1 MVVSKPTRSS
11 GLVLVMAFIR
21 SASFGGLAGVL
32 TDPERLGGL
41 QLRDS
46 DGFSPFFPRFLQ
58 WLIPTETSHPHYTC
72 ENGFQLDLSLPLIR
86 NALSLSL
93 VVLALISGGC
103 RTRSADRDQVDGSKP
118 EVLTTFTVLADL
130 ARNVAGDR
138 LTVRSIVK
146 PGSEIHGYQPTPS
159 DVERATSADLIIE
172 NGLGL
177 EIWARK
183 FTASAGDIPTL
194 TLSDGMDPLLIEEDA
209 YAGKP
214 NPHAWMSP
222 QRTMVYVDRLQQAFS
237 ELDPDGAEQFAA
249 NALAYKEQLKRLDE
263 ELRSALEAIP
273 PERRVLVSCEGA
285 FSYLASDYGLDEA
298 YLWPVNAES
307 QVTPRRMARLIETV
321 RDRKIPTIF
330 CESTV
335 SDKVQ
340 RQVAA
345 ESGARFGG
353 TFYVDSLSL
362 ADGPAP
368 TLLKLQRHNVALLI
382 QGLSAGAPVGN

>member
-1 MVVSKPTRSS
+1 MLHRAV
-11 GLVLVMAFIR
+11 
-21 SASFGGLAGVL
+21 
-32 TDPERLGGL
+32 
-41 QLRDS
+41 
-46 DGFSPFFPRFLQ
+46 
-58 WLIPTETSHPHYTC
+58 
-72 ENGFQLDLSLPLIR
+72 
-86 NALSLSL
+86 SLSL
-93 VVLALISGGC
+93 AVLSLISSGC
-103 RTRSADRDQVDGSKP
+103 TQKSSTDQFIKDKP

-138 LTVRSIVK
+138 LKVRSIVK

-159 DVERATSADLIIE
+159 DIEQASSADLIIE

-177 EIWARK
+177 ELWARK
-183 FTASAGDIPTL
+183 FTASAGDIPTV
-194 TLSDGMDPLLIEEDA
+194 TLSDGMEPLLIAEDA

-222 QRTMVYVDRLQQAFS
+222 KRTMAYVDQLEQAFVQ
-237 ELDPDGAEQFAA
+237 LDPAGADQFKA
-249 NALAYKEQLKRLDE
+249 NAVAYKQSLQRLDQ
-263 ELRSALEAIP
+263 ELRSALETIP

-285 FSYLASDYGLDEA
+285 FTYLASDYGLEEA

-307 QVTPRRMARLIETV
+307 QVTPKRMARLIETV
-321 RDRKIPTIF
+321 RNRKIPAVF

-335 SDKVQ
+335 SDKAQ

-353 TFYVDSLSL
+353 TFYVDSLSK

-382 QGLSAGAPVGN
+382 NGLADLTEVGN

>member
-1 MVVSKPTRSS
+1 MLHRAV
-11 GLVLVMAFIR
+11 
-21 SASFGGLAGVL
+21 
-32 TDPERLGGL
+32 
-41 QLRDS
+41 
-46 DGFSPFFPRFLQ
+46 
-58 WLIPTETSHPHYTC
+58 
-72 ENGFQLDLSLPLIR
+72 
-86 NALSLSL
+86 SLSL
-93 VVLALISGGC
+93 AVLSLISSGC
-103 RTRSADRDQVDGSKP
+103 TQKSSTDQFIKDKP

-138 LTVRSIVK
+138 LKVRSIVK

-159 DVERATSADLIIE
+159 DIEQASSADLIIE

-177 EIWARK
+177 ELWARK
-183 FTASAGDIPTL
+183 FTASAGDIPTV
-194 TLSDGMDPLLIEEDA
+194 TLSDGMEPLLIAEDA

-222 QRTMVYVDRLQQAFS
+222 QRTMAYVDQLEQAFVQ
-237 ELDPDGAEQFAA
+237 LDPAGADQFKA
-249 NALAYKEQLKRLDE
+249 NAVAYKQSLQRLDQ
-263 ELRSALEAIP
+263 ELRSSLETIP
-273 PERRVLVSCEGA
+273 TERRVLVSCEGA
-285 FSYLASDYGLDEA
+285 FTYLASDYGLEEA

-307 QVTPRRMARLIETV
+307 QVTPKRMARLIETV
-321 RDRKIPTIF
+321 RNRKIPAVF

-335 SDKVQ
+335 SDKAQ

-353 TFYVDSLSL
+353 TFYVDSLSK

-382 QGLSAGAPVGN
+382 NGLADLTEVGN